1 MTKINVVKKRASNST
16 TTLIGLMFI
25 VLMIIVLG
33 QNQFFFNSRPHDS
46 FITSSP
52 HAINHQ
58 NNNGVEKSRSIINC
72 NRSHHFYDICSI
84 NGPTIFDPIES
95 TFYTTNNETNI
106 IVEKIKPYPRKWE
119 NFTMGHIREFTLTT
133 SPIGPP
139 CLIHHEAQALVF
151 SLGGYTGNFF
161 HDINDGFIPL
171 FITVNSL
178 FPNQDFILVIS
189 KLEDW
194 WVHKYKDLLQSFS
207 KYPIIDIDKEINVTH
222 CFPRATLGLMSH
234 GFMTI
239 DPKLTPSSKT
249 LISFHHF
256 LATIYGTGQYQPQFQ
271 SQHDQSQLQSQH
283 GQFQPQHD
291 QSQLQSQHDQF
302 QHQVQPQSQHD
313 QLQSQSQLHPQSQP
327 LFEHQ
332 PQLRPRLILTSRHDS
347 IGRLILNQDE
357 VRSVAEQIGFEV
369 ILFKLRKNT
378 SLHESFGLIH
388 SSHAMIGVHGA
399 ALTHALFL
407 RPNSIFIQIIPIG
420 AEGVS
425 DLCFGKL
432 ARGMNLVYE
441 EYKIGVEE
449 SSLMEKF
456 GKENNLVL
464 KNPKALQGKVWS
476 QEIMDIYLREQNIN
490 LNLNRFRIYLEKA
503 YQKAKM
509 FMAING

>member
-1 MTKINVVKKRASNST
+1 
-16 TTLIGLMFI
+16 MFI

-256 LATIYGTGQYQPQFQ
+256 LTTTYGTGQSQRDQPQP
-271 SQHDQSQLQSQH
+271 QLQS
-283 GQFQPQHD
+283 
-291 QSQLQSQHDQF
+291 
-302 QHQVQPQSQHD
+302 QSQHD
-313 QLQSQSQLHPQSQP
+313 QLQPQLQPQSQDDQLQPQSRYQSQSQSQHDQPQLQSQSQHDQLHPQSQP
-327 LFEHQ
+327 LFGHQ
-332 PQLRPRLILTSRHDS
+332 PQLRPHLILTSRHGS
-347 IGRLILNQDE
+347 IGRLILNQDK
-357 VRSVAEQIGFEV
+357 VRLIAEQIGFEV
-369 ILFKLRKNT
+369 ILFKPRKNT
-378 SLHESFGLIH
+378 SLHESFRLIH

-490 LNLNRFRIYLEKA
+490 LDLNRFRIYLEKA

-509 FMAING
+509 FMTING